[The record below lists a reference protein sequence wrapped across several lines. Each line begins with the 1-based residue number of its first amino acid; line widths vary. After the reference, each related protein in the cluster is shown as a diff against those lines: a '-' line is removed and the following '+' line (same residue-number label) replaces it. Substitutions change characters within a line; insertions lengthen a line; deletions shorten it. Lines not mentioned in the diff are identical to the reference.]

1 MAQGNQHAPP
11 LLMLTSAK
19 TLCLSSR
26 IAPPMTSLS
35 GARSFTQM
43 TPLASS
49 WGDLLR
55 NNLIFFNVERDLYV
69 MNISKEVNKWRSKTS
84 LPLIKE

>member
-1 MAQGNQHAPP
+1 
-11 LLMLTSAK
+11 
-19 TLCLSSR
+19 
-26 IAPPMTSLS
+26 
-35 GARSFTQM
+35 M

-49 WGDLLR
+49 WRDLLR

-69 MNISKEVNKWRSKTS
+69 INTSKEVNKWRSKTS